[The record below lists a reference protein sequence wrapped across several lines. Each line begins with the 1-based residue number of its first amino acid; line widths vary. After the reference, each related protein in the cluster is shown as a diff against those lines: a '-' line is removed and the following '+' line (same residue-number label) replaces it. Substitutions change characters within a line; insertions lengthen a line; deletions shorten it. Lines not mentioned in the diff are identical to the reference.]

1 MLNSAFY
8 IPLALVNIIRFLIQS
23 IGYSQMA
30 VFAGVFEM
38 VARSGVSLLLVPVI
52 GYTAVCI
59 ASPAAWILADCFLI
73 PAYILGMKKLR
84 REMEAA

>member
-1 MLNSAFY
+1 MEPKSKYLRLVQTV
-8 IPLALVNIIRFLIQS
+8 LASGGALIINTLIT
-23 IGYSQMA
+23 
-30 VFAGVFEM
+30 
-38 VARSGVSLLLVPVI
+38 LLLVPVI